1 MAKKQRKKE
10 DNEMAQANDELE
22 SDLETDDG
30 LSEGSKAGKK
40 KPKKVDTRY
49 HRSLVHVFQTHY
61 KPGTKEI
68 PFQRKELTAAGQTL
82 KLEPLSNLGDA
93 IYSYRY
99 RIPLPREIA
108 STAPDGHS
116 WVIMP
121 AGKGKYRF
129 ELIKG
134 SPFIQPRTD
143 AVIIKIPD
151 ATPEIITA
159 NDQGDEQAVLA
170 RIRYNRLIDIFLGIT
185 TYSLQNHF
193 RTFVKDMG
201 QIETD
206 EVYVGVNKHGQQ
218 FVIPVQAKGGDDLL
232 AVIQTKQDLACCREK
247 EKLKDLTCRPV
258 SAQFMSDK
266 SIALFELVEE
276 QGGVRVA
283 EERHYKLVPSGEI
296 TSEDRTR
303 YAQKG

>member
-1 MAKKQRKKE
+1 MAKMKE
-10 DNEMAQANDELE
+10 DNNVTEVND
-22 SDLETDDG
+22 DLEADAE
-30 LSEGSKAGKK
+30 EGKGGRKK
-40 KPKKVDTRY
+40 TKKVDTRY
-49 HRSLVHVFQTHY
+49 HRSLVHVFQSHY
-61 KPGTKEI
+61 KTGAKEI
-68 PFQRKELTAAGQTL
+68 PFKREELKAAGV
-82 KLEPLSNLGDA
+82 KLELKPLKNLGDA

-99 RIPLPREIA
+99 RIPLPHEIT
-108 STAPDGHS
+108 STAPEGYS

-143 AVIIKIPD
+143 AAVIKIPD

-170 RIRYNRLIDIFLGIT
+170 RIRYNRLIDIFLGLT
-185 TYSLQNHF
+185 AYSLQNHF

-206 EVYVGVNKHGQQ
+206 EVYVGVNKQGQQ

-247 EKLKDLTCRPV
+247 ERLNELTCRPV

-276 QGGVRVA
+276 EGGVRVA
-283 EERHYKLVPSGEI
+283 EERHYKLVPSSEI
-296 TSEDRTR
+296 TTEDRTR

>member
-1 MAKKQRKKE
+1 MAKLGT
-10 DNEMAQANDELE
+10 DNDVSERADELE
-22 SDLETDDG
+22 LEAQP
-30 LSEGSKAGKK
+30 LESGKNK
-40 KPKKVDTRY
+40 RKPKKPDTRY
-49 HRSLVHVFQTHY
+49 HRSLVYVFKSHHKQ
-61 KPGTKEI
+61 GAKEI
-68 PFQRKELTAAGQTL
+68 PFKREELTAAGKRL
-82 KLEPLSNLGDA
+82 KLEPLKNLGDA

-99 RIPLPREIA
+99 RVPLPQEIT
-108 STAPDGHS
+108 STAPEGYS

-143 AVIIKIPD
+143 AAVIKIPD

-170 RIRYNRLIDIFLGIT
+170 RIRYNRLIDIFLGLT
-185 TYSLQNHF
+185 AYSLQNHF

-206 EVYVGVNKHGQQ
+206 EVYVGVNKQGQQ
-218 FVIPVQAKGGDDLL
+218 FVIPVQAKGGADLL

-247 EKLKDLTCRPV
+247 DKLRDLTCRPV
-258 SAQFMSDK
+258 SAQFMNDK

-276 QGGVRVA
+276 EGGVRVT
-283 EERHYKLVPSGEI
+283 EERHYKLVSSSEI
-296 TSEDRTR
+296 TPEDRAR
-303 YAQKG
+303 YALKS

>member
-1 MAKKQRKKE
+1 MAKMDD
-10 DNEMAQANDELE
+10 DNDLTDVDDDLE
-22 SDLETDDG
+22 SDDT
-30 LSEGSKAGKK
+30 LSGESEDGKK
-40 KPKKVDTRY
+40 KTRKVDTRY
-49 HRSLVHVFQTHY
+49 HRSLVHVFQSHH
-61 KPGTKEI
+61 KAGAKEI
-68 PFQRKELTAAGQTL
+68 PFKREELTAAGVKL
-82 KLEPLSNLGDA
+82 KLQPLKNLGDA

-99 RIPLPREIA
+99 RVPLPQEIT
-108 STAPDGHS
+108 STAPEGYS

-143 AVIIKIPD
+143 AVVIKIPD

-170 RIRYNRLIDIFLGIT
+170 RIRYNRLIDIFLGLT
-185 TYSLQNHF
+185 AYSLQNHF

-206 EVYVGVNKHGQQ
+206 EVYVGVNKQGQQ
-218 FVIPVQAKGGDDLL
+218 FVIPVQAKGGADLL
-232 AVIQTKQDLACCREK
+232 AVIQAKQDLACCREK
-247 EKLKDLTCRPV
+247 ARLKELTCRPV
-258 SAQFMSDK
+258 SAQFMSDR
-266 SIALFELVEE
+266 SIVLFELVEE
-276 QGGVRVA
+276 EGGVRVA
-283 EERHYKLVPSGEI
+283 EERHYKLVPSSEI
-296 TSEDRTR
+296 TAADRAR

>member
-1 MAKKQRKKE
+1 LTAKME
-10 DNEMAQANDELE
+10 DDNDLTEVNDDLE
-22 SDLETDDG
+22 SDDTLSGESKDG
-30 LSEGSKAGKK
+30 KTKT
-40 KPKKVDTRY
+40 KKVDTRY
-49 HRSLVHVFQTHY
+49 HRGLVHVFQSHHKT
-61 KPGTKEI
+61 GAKEI
-68 PFQRKELTAAGQTL
+68 PFKREELTAAGVKL
-82 KLEPLSNLGDA
+82 KLQPLKNLGDA

-99 RIPLPREIA
+99 RVPLPQEIT
-108 STAPDGHS
+108 STAPEGYS

-143 AVIIKIPD
+143 AAVIKIPD

-170 RIRYNRLIDIFLGIT
+170 RIRYNRLIDIFLGLT
-185 TYSLQNHF
+185 AYSLQNHF

-206 EVYVGVNKHGQQ
+206 EVYVGVNKQGQQ
-218 FVIPVQAKGGDDLL
+218 FVIPVQAKGGADLL

-247 EKLKDLTCRPV
+247 TRLKELTCRPV

-276 QGGVRVA
+276 EGGVRVA
-283 EERHYKLVPSGEI
+283 EERHYKLVPSSEI
-296 TSEDRTR
+296 TAADRIR